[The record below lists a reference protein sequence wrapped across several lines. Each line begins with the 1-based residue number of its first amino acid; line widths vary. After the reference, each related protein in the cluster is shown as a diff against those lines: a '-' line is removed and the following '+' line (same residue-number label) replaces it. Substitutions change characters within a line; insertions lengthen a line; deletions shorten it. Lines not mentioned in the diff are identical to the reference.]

1 MKRTPILTIWA
12 LSLIMVILLANP
24 DNVWFWISF
33 FIFSCSSIY
42 IEKHSKRLEHEDEY
56 KTSVCK
62 SINYTVD
69 I

>member
-12 LSLIMVILLANP
+12 LSLIANP

-42 IEKHSKRLEHEDEY
+42 IEKHSKRLEHEDE
-56 KTSVCK
+56 
-62 SINYTVD
+62 
-69 I
+69 

>member
-33 FIFSCSSIY
+33 LFFLFFNIY
-42 IEKHSKRLEHEDEY
+42 REAQ
-56 KTSVCK
+56 
-62 SINYTVD
+62 
-69 I
+69 

>member
-42 IEKHSKRLEHEDEY
+42 IEKNSKSLEHEDE
-56 KTSVCK
+56 
-62 SINYTVD
+62 
-69 I
+69 

>member
-24 DNVWFWISF
+24 DNAWFWISF

-42 IEKHSKRLEHEDEY
+42 IEKHSKRLEHEDE
-56 KTSVCK
+56 
-62 SINYTVD
+62 
-69 I
+69 